1 MSNLLSKKD
10 SVFVSDLLREAKV
23 NELDETL
30 STTRLNHLIDKGYER
45 ITLQLDLGGESPG
58 YLEKDKHYRE
68 ADAALLNV
76 IYPTNLS
83 KINTRR
89 KEQVLKIV
97 KKLAGPY
104 GIKRYEKDNFSRQ
117 IFGSMIL
124 KPIPIKIRMQK
135 EKRASFHQQKQ
146 NGFLTHGMQN
156 QQQLFIKNQ
165 EKKSI

>member
-1 MSNLLSKKD
+1 
-10 SVFVSDLLREAKV
+10 
-23 NELDETL
+23 
-30 STTRLNHLIDKGYER
+30 
-45 ITLQLDLGGESPG
+45 ESPG

-104 GIKRYEKDNFSRQ
+104 GIKRYEKDNYQSANFWFNDIKTDTDQNSHAKREKSFIPSTEAEWFFDSWYAKSAAIVYKESR
-117 IFGSMIL
+117 
-124 KPIPIKIRMQK
+124 K
-135 EKRASFHQQKQ
+135 
-146 NGFLTHGMQN
+146 
-156 QQQLFIKNQ
+156 
-165 EKKSI
+165 